1 MRMNTLLAMAQ
12 GIADRQNHP
21 VLLVE
26 GAVTDMTAIPADLAP
41 ALTGE
46 PTMIEVDSLDEAFE
60 IAQRIKDIICP
71 PGTRYQFIDL
81 PAGHDVTLRLVH
93 QNGAMETY
101 DYNLLVG
108 SVSRTPIA
116 DAA

>member
-1 MRMNTLLAMAQ
+1 MRMNTLLAIAQ

-21 VLLVE
+21 VLIVE
-26 GAVTDMTAIPADLAP
+26 GTVGDMSSIPADLAP
-41 ALTGE
+41 AMTGE
-46 PTMIEVDSLDEAFE
+46 PTIIETDTLDEACE

-81 PAGHDVTLRLVH
+81 PAGHDITLRLVH
-93 QNGAMETY
+93 QDGAMETF

-108 SVSRTPIA
+108 SASRTPV
-116 DAA
+116 AA